1 MTNGFLSLAPAAE
14 SGKLLSQEL
23 TEAQLVLQYRSLGKK
38 HAFSHLSNV
47 QHLQFD
53 LTKVEELARLLDEL
67 HDIDIFIHCVSAP
80 ISMKDLERKD
90 WTDFQTHLNVQL
102 KSFFLIFRRVVQGM
116 RQKRWGRII
125 PIVSQEVVGKPT
137 ARMADYVAA
146 KFALLGLARC
156 IAQAYGSQN
165 ITCNCVSPGLVE
177 TELTAGIP
185 DKAKEFAAYE
195 TPLKR
200 LTRPKDVAS
209 MVRFLCSET
218 SEMVNGQNLIVD
230 GGRIMK

>member
-1 MTNGFLSLAPAAE
+1 MNDKRILITGA
-14 SGKLLSQEL
+14 SGGIGQAIVQEL

-116 RQKRWGRII
+116 RQK
-125 PIVSQEVVGKPT
+125 
-137 ARMADYVAA
+137 
-146 KFALLGLARC
+146 LLGKDH
-156 IAQAYGSQN
+156 
-165 ITCNCVSPGLVE
+165 
-177 TELTAGIP
+177 P
-185 DKAKEFAAYE
+185 DRQ
-195 TPLKR
+195 PR
-200 LTRPKDVAS
+200 S
-209 MVRFLCSET
+209 G
-218 SEMVNGQNLIVD
+218 GQTD
-230 GGRIMK
+230 GQDG